1 MRGFSPM
8 PRRGI
13 YILMISAMLL
23 AGCSADSGPKE
34 TSGAVIGGVA
44 GGLIG
49 STVGHGNGQVA
60 ATVLGAALGAVV
72 GGSVGRSLDD
82 ADRDYAYRA
91 ANQACST
98 GKKRIGK
105 IRKAGIAESSCR
117 ANPITMRSVR
127 CAGISNI
134 RSGSKASRKW
144 WMARPASSPTAAGA
158 WWGRRHSPYRRAW
171 AFRWTEGANCVH
183 CAGSAAVS

>member
-1 MRGFSPM
+1 MRGFAPM

-13 YILMISAMLL
+13 YILVVPAMLL
-23 AGCSADSGPKE
+23 AGCAADSGPKE

-91 ANQACST
+91 ANEALLDGEEEEWENRQSGHG
-98 GKKRIGK
+98 GKSWP
-105 IRKAGIAESSCR
+105 RK
-117 ANPITMRSVR
+117 
-127 CAGISNI
+127 SN
-134 RSGSKASRKW
+134 
-144 WMARPASSPTAAGA
+144 
-158 WWGRRHSPYRRAW
+158 
-171 AFRWTEGANCVH
+171 
-183 CAGSAAVS
+183 